1 MEDKNP
7 FEEARNQVLTQK
19 ELFIEK
25 LSPDIQ
31 PIVEHRLK
39 QKERWKQ
46 DKKERSRSLAEVT
59 KSLVED
65 TFVTF
70 DDDGV
75 DLTINELLVSR
86 ATANLLNNEKITFK
100 DLNEVQKVIDNDT
113 AKSVGGL
120 TIVVNTN
127 GQDLGE

>member
-7 FEEARNQVLTQK
+7 FEEARTQVLTQK

-46 DKKERSRSLAEVT
+46 DKKERSKSLAEVT
-59 KSLVED
+59 KSLIED

-70 DDDGV
+70 DDEGI

-86 ATANLLNNEKITFK
+86 ATANLMNNEKITFK
-100 DLNEVQKVIDNDT
+100 DLNDVQKVIDNDT
-113 AKSVGGL
+113 AKNVGGL

>member
-7 FEEARNQVLTQK
+7 FEEARTQVLTKK

-46 DKKERSRSLAEVT
+46 DKKERSKSLAEVT
-59 KSLVED
+59 KSLIED

-70 DDDGV
+70 DDEGI

-86 ATANLLNNEKITFK
+86 ATANLMNNEKITFK
-100 DLNEVQKVIDNDT
+100 DLNDVQKVIDNDT
-113 AKSVGGL
+113 AKNVGGL